1 MYSKTVFIQPLG
13 SKKMNEKQIAL
24 VQETWKKVLPIRD
37 VAAQLF
43 YGKLFELDPSLRGLF
58 RGDMAEQGRKL
69 MTMIG
74 AAVAGLSRLDELVP
88 TVELLGVRHTGY
100 GVRDEHYNTVAAAL
114 LDTLHKGL
122 GEGFT
127 AEVKEAWVA
136 VYTVLANTMKSASA
150 KVA

>member
-1 MYSKTVFIQPLG
+1 MYFNHQG
-13 SKKMNEKQIAL
+13 EKMNESQITL

-43 YGKLFELDPSLRGLF
+43 YGKLFELDPSLRGMF

-74 AAVAGLSRLDELVP
+74 TAVAGLSRLDQLVP
-88 TVELLGVRHTGY
+88 AVEQLGARHVGY
-100 GVRDEHYNTVAAAL
+100 GVQDAHYDTVAAAL
-114 LDTLHKGL
+114 LDTLQKGL
-122 GEGFT
+122 GEAFT

-136 VYTVLANTMKSASA
+136 VYGVLAGTMKQAA
-150 KVA
+150 ARVTA

>member
-1 MYSKTVFIQPLG
+1 
-13 SKKMNEKQIAL
+13 MNEKQIAL

-43 YGKLFELDPSLRGLF
+43 YGKLFELDPSLRDLF

-122 GEGFT
+122 GEAFT
-127 AEVKEAWVA
+127 TEVKEAWVA
-136 VYTVLANTMKSASA
+136 VYSVLSFTMKNAAA
-150 KVA
+150 KAVA